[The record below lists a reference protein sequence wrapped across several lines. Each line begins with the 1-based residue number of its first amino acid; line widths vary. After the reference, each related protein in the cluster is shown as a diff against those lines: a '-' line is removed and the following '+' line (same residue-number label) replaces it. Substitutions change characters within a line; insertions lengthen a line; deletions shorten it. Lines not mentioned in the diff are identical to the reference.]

1 MKKSYIIGSI
11 VIIACI
17 ALGAAGFKSMLV
29 PYVTVSEAIKSD
41 SVVPVKGALDKHSIG
56 FDKLGRLNFN
66 IRGEDGREMKVIYA
80 GSKPGNLEQASHV
93 VAVGTYRKAAFH
105 AEKLI
110 VKCPSKYQGETKGSN

>member
-1 MKKSYIIGSI
+1 MKKSYIIGAI
-11 VIIACI
+11 VIIACV

-41 SVVPVKGALDKHSIG
+41 SVVQVRGKLEKDTIA
-56 FDKLGRLNFN
+56 FDMSGQLVFN
-66 IRGEDGREMKVIYA
+66 IRGEDGRKMKVVYP

-93 VAVGTYRKAAFH
+93 VAVGTYRKGAFH

-110 VKCPSKYQGETKGSN
+110 VKCPSKYQGESQGSN